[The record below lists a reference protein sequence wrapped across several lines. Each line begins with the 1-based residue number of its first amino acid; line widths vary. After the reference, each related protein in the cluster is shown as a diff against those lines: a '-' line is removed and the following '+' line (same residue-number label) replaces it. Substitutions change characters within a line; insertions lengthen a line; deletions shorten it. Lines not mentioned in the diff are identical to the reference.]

1 MAKALQVDYRPVVN
15 IKAIKPNQ
23 KAIKILNRQSKET
36 SKYSVKSSDF

>member
-1 MAKALQVDYRPVVN
+1 MAKALQVNYRPVAN

-23 KAIKILNRQSKET
+23 KAIKIFKHIKET